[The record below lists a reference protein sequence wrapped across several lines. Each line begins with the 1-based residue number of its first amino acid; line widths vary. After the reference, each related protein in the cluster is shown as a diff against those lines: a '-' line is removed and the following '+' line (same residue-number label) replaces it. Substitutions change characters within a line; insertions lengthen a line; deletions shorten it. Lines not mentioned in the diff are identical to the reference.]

1 MIDID
6 RLQPFY
12 PGLLPDVPK
21 QPPKVE
27 SELKS
32 ELPAAAAGTK
42 NFERKRKTYMSDKL
56 NTLFPEAA
64 KIFAEVSDLRPKD
77 GFVAADIDVC
87 AKALDKGIMQ
97 KELQFFYGGEIKQF
111 GEIMHHLGLDNS
123 GVKFDDYL
131 QSEECEN

>member
-1 MIDID
+1 
-6 RLQPFY
+6 
-12 PGLLPDVPK
+12 
-21 QPPKVE
+21 
-27 SELKS
+27 
-32 ELPAAAAGTK
+32 
-42 NFERKRKTYMSDKL
+42 MSDKL

-111 GEIMHHLGLDNS
+111 GEIMYHLGLENS